1 MVAQPLDYMVEVL
14 SAANIMNANGKNSEG
29 IEGFSE
35 MLKELRSLVKEKLQR
50 RSTRNTLNG
59 LKIDQK
65 NLGFKIKIGKS
76 EIAEQ

>member
-1 MVAQPLDYMVEVL
+1 MVEVL

-59 LKIDQK
+59 VKIDQK
-65 NLGFKIKIGKS
+65 T
-76 EIAEQ
+76 

>member
-1 MVAQPLDYMVEVL
+1 MNNAQEYFPVGGTATELDYMVEVL

-65 NLGFKIKIGKS
+65 T
-76 EIAEQ
+76 